1 MRCQA
6 VAANDEIPARP
17 PEPLG
22 HRVAADVDDA
32 GAARA
37 VVAVW
42 RDVDL
47 ALRPV
52 VGPRGVVA
60 LFNRSAH
67 LAAAAHPWLGLAGQ
81 DPASPLDLG
90 ALQALLLA
98 HGANQ
103 ALPAGNRLL
112 DELHGLLEHLIG
124 RVLTER
130 LLRTAWGPPGSAPMQ
145 SARP

>member
-1 MRCQA
+1 VRRTA
-6 VAANDEIPARP
+6 VAANDELPARP

-22 HRVAADVDDA
+22 HRVAVDVDDA

-37 VVAVW
+37 VLAVW
-42 RDVDL
+42 RDVEL

-67 LAAAAHPWLGLAGQ
+67 LAAAAHPWLAQAGQ

-98 HGANQ
+98 HGAHQ
-103 ALPAGNRLL
+103 ALVAGNRLL
-112 DELHGLLEHLIG
+112 DELRGLLEHLIG
-124 RVLTER
+124 HALTDR
-130 LLRTAWGPPGSAPMQ
+130 LLRTAWGPPGSSPTQGAA
-145 SARP
+145 S